1 MKLQVV
7 AGGVLMLLLTANS
20 QGKAWRQIVPLKS
33 TRADV
38 ERLLGKPNRLGRYQF
53 DDERAYIYYSKR
65 ACDRADDCVCLV
77 PQDTVLDIFVTPEV
91 EMKFSKLKIDKDKY
105 TKTRSAHLLKVISYS
120 NDDEGIIYAVDD
132 DEVTDITYVPSKTD
146 CHELIKKRASNN
158 PKIQKA
164 NRSAPKRWT
173 QPIALRWS
181 KDGSRIG
188 PLRVS
193 PMLNLSV
200 GSCEPQDLDD
210 PRQRELR
217 KKL

>member
-38 ERLLGKPNRLGRYQF
+38 ERLLGKPNGLGRYQF
-53 DDERAYIYYSKR
+53 DDERAYIYYTKR
-65 ACDRADDCVCLV
+65 PCDRADDCACLV
-77 PQDTVLDIFVTPEV
+77 PQDTVLEIFVTPEV
-91 EMKFSKLKIDKDKY
+91 EMKFSKLKIDKGKF
-105 TKTRSAHLLKVISYS
+105 TRTRSTHLLTVISYS

-146 CHELIKKRASNN
+146 CQELIKKRASNN

-164 NRSAPKRWT
+164 HRSAPMHRT

-181 KDGSRIG
+181 KSGSAGG
-188 PLRVS
+188 PLR
-193 PMLNLSV
+193 SV
-200 GSCEPQDLDD
+200 PCLKL
-210 PRQRELR
+210 QRGALWGTH
-217 KKL
+217 